1 MYYFRVK
8 IKLFLYLKII
18 FKTIVLDQRKKFNSV
33 LVIRDNR
40 IKQAKLLK
48 IKKQAKMSQ
57 ANLIK
62 KKT

>member
-18 FKTIVLDQRKKFNSV
+18 FKTIILDQRKKFNNV